1 MLESII
7 NKDVGATNLIIRV
20 GFYNYKDIEA
30 TLLFASKVVAVSF

>member
-7 NKDVGATNLIIRV
+7 NKDVGATHLIIRV

-30 TLLFASKVVAVSF
+30 TILFASKVVAVSF